1 MQKTIL
7 IVIICAFFS
16 IAGYSQTPT
25 PTPPPEEKVCISQD
39 AAQECAAC
47 LRERKELRDLA
58 KANEEA
64 RAEDARIIKD
74 LEIRLAAETQKNIDA
89 EAERLRLMKI
99 VEFLLVNG
107 RKKQKFG
114 LIVF

>member
-1 MQKTIL
+1 MKKLLL
-7 IVIICAFFS
+7 IFIIAAGA
-16 IAGYSQTPT
+16 IAAGAQTPT

-47 LRERKELRDLA
+47 VRERKELRELA